1 MAPLKTLCGLK
12 DHHVMGEDPN
22 EAFLLLRTPGTCAQ
36 GGAQEPLV
44 TGDGTLDLGA
54 LTVDALEEAFM
65 HRAAV
70 ARFWPFAPVIAA
82 IDRDR
87 AYLRVGGEG
96 SGA

>member
-1 MAPLKTLCGLK
+1 MKTLCGLK

-44 TGDGTLDLGA
+44 TGDDALDLGA
-54 LTVDALEEAFM
+54 LTVDALEEAFT
-65 HRAAV
+65 HLAAV

-82 IDRDR
+82 IDRDHC
-87 AYLRVGGEG
+87 
-96 SGA
+96 